1 MKLKLLLLAV
11 LTASTALAADSVPLF
26 NALLSMGKEQR
37 FVLVGEDGKSSS
49 WLKLGDNFAGFTLKS
64 YDVATTTLALDRD
77 GKTVAAV
84 LVNGAGVK
92 DVPAPTPATLADAQ
106 QVFRVMRFDEMMA
119 KMIEQQK
126 KTMAPMISQSMAAA
140 AQRMK
145 LTPEE
150 KEQFMAI
157 QQKGIE
163 DMMNSLTGPDMKASM
178 AQAYSE
184 IFSKEELDG
193 LSAFYAT
200 PTGQALIDKTPEVS
214 TKMQQVMLP
223 KMQQSMMQMQ
233 QAVQGFAIEIKARH
247 AAAAAAAAS
256 AAPADAPALPVKP

>member
-1 MKLKLLLLAV
+1 MKFKILLLAA
-11 LTASTALAADSVPLF
+11 LTASVTLAADSIPLF

-37 FVLVGEDGKSSS
+37 FVLVSEDGKSST
-49 WLKLGDNFAGFTLKS
+49 WLKLGDNFAGYTLKS
-64 YDVATTTLALDRD
+64 YDAAATTLALERD
-77 GKTVAAV
+77 GKTVKLV

-106 QVFRVMRFDEMMA
+106 EVFRVMRFDEMMS

-126 KTMAPMISQSMAAA
+126 KTIAPMMMQSMAAA

-150 KEQFMAI
+150 KDQFMAI
-157 QQKGIE
+157 QQKGID

-184 IFSKEELDG
+184 IFSKEELEG
-193 LSAFYAT
+193 LSSFYAT
-200 PTGQALIDKTPEVS
+200 PTGQALVDKTPEV
-214 TKMQQVMLP
+214 TAKMQAVMMP

-233 QAVQGFAIEIKARH
+233 QSVQGFAMDIKAKH
-247 AAAAAAAAS
+247 AAAAAAATPA
-256 AAPADAPALPVKP
+256 ADAPAAPAKP